1 MLMICGFNAKNM
13 EENKYY
19 VPEIDEFFVGFE
31 FEEWEN
37 PAFTNE
43 EWIAKKIEYFT
54 DLEYICIPEVDK
66 YLEDY
71 VLGTSLFRVKHLDS
85 EDLIELGFEYMEDVG
100 DCINFAKYIQESNRS
115 INLTLHRNSRRV
127 GVAVHDLNV
136 KSPMT
141 SIQIGTFGGEIKN
154 KSELIKVLKMLGI
167 K

>member
-1 MLMICGFNAKNM
+1 M

-19 VPEIDEFFVGFE
+19 TPEIDEFFVGFE

-54 DLEYICIPEVDK
+54 DLEYVCIPEVDK
-66 YLEDY
+66 HLENY
-71 VLGTSLFRVKHLDS
+71 VLGTSLFRVKYLDKK
-85 EDLIELGFEYMEDVG
+85 DLVELGLNEDPSGERYFEFNGYQLYFDIHQDFNVTIYN
-100 DCINFAKYIQESNRS
+100 DNS
-115 INLTLHRNSRRV
+115 IIV
-127 GVAVHDLNV
+127 FQGNV
-136 KSPMT
+136 
-141 SIQIGTFGGEIKN
+141 KN

>member
-1 MLMICGFNAKNM
+1 M

-19 VPEIDEFFVGFE
+19 TPEIDEFFVGFE

-54 DLEYICIPEVDK
+54 DLDYVCIPEIDK
-66 YLEDY
+66 HLENY
-71 VLGTSLFRVKHLDS
+71 VLGTSLFRVKHLDK
-85 EDLIELGFEYMEDVG
+85 EDLIELGFEYLDESENGITYVKSNVDTMQQ
-100 DCINFAKYIQESNRS
+100 ILLTKYYEEY
-115 INLTLHRNSRRV
+115 RV
-127 GVAVHDLNV
+127 GIALHDMDVEL
-136 KSPMT
+136 PRT
-141 SIQIGTFGGEIKN
+141 SIQIGTFGGAIKN

>member
-1 MLMICGFNAKNM
+1 M

-37 PAFTNE
+37 PSFTNE

-54 DLEYICIPEVDK
+54 DLEYVCIPEVDK
-66 YLEDY
+66 HLENY
-71 VLGTSLFRVKHLDS
+71 VLGTSLFRVKRLDKQ
-85 EDLIELGFEYMEDVG
+85 DLVELGFKYTEQYPIILDIKENLFVKKSTEFEDFIITMEDGNVNISVKK
-100 DCINFAKYIQESNRS
+100 DILLTAIPSDKKYW
-115 INLTLHRNSRRV
+115 
-127 GVAVHDLNV
+127 DLYCL
-136 KSPMT
+136 
-141 SIQIGTFGGEIKN
+141 FRGEIKN

>member
-1 MLMICGFNAKNM
+1 M

-19 VPEIDEFFVGFE
+19 TPGIDELYIGFE
-31 FEEWEN
+31 CEFFNNMQGKEWEKEVCDADTLSI
-37 PAFTNE
+37 AFDIHEHGTI
-43 EWIAKKIEYFT
+43 EWDDDFSRT
-54 DLEYICIPEVDK
+54 
-66 YLEDY
+66 
-71 VLGTSLFRVKHLDS
+71 FRVKHLDKQ
-85 EDLIELGFEYMEDVG
+85 DLIELGFEYMEDVR
-100 DCINFAKYIQESNRS
+100 DCINFAKYIQESNQS

-136 KSPMT
+136 KPPMT